1 MKKIAMI
8 LYGNIR
14 YDSRVKKEIETLR
27 KNKFDV
33 TLITSE
39 FDYDDNKENYNF
51 KIIVIKEKKFF
62 NRRIPFINIFY
73 FNLMS
78 YLILLKGKYEFIHF
92 NDINVVLFSKFLK
105 KKSKL
110 IFDLHELFPE
120 AIESKFTKKIFNFI
134 EKINIKYADEII
146 QVEINR
152 LNYFQ
157 KKYNLERKK
166 IHLMENFPL
175 RLNFKN
181 KDYFRKKYN
190 IKNNKKIAIY
200 TGVISKKRE
209 IDKIICSIKNIEEIE
224 LFCFGNF
231 SSLEYK
237 KEILSLI
244 ENNNLKERIH
254 LENMVQY
261 QELLELT
268 NSADIAFIFYNNSNL
283 NNYYCAS
290 NKLYEALNYGVKI
303 LTNNYPGIKSVAE
316 NLPNVYMV
324 EKTTI
329 EELEKGLKY
338 LLNVNDFKETKFYW
352 ENQEDKFIKIYSK

>member
-1 MKKIAMI
+1 MKKIAII

-14 YDSRVKKEIETLR
+14 YDNRVKKEIKTLK
-27 KNKFDV
+27 KNKFDI

-39 FDYDDNKENYNF
+39 FDCDDKKENYNF
-51 KIIVIKEKKFF
+51 KIIVLKEKRFF
-62 NRRIPFINIFY
+62 NKRIPFVNIFY

-78 YLILLKGKYEFIHF
+78 YFLLKKEEYDFIHF

-120 AIESKFTKKIFNFI
+120 AIESKFIKKIFNFI
-134 EKINIKYADEII
+134 EKVNIKYADEII

-157 KKYNLERKK
+157 KKYNLEEKK
-166 IHLMENFPL
+166 IHLIENYPL
-175 RLNFKN
+175 RLNFQN

-200 TGVISKKRE
+200 TGGISEKRE

-231 SSLEYK
+231 SSSEYK
-237 KEILSLI
+237 NEILSLI

-254 LENMVQY
+254 LEKMVQY

-268 NSADIAFIFYNNSNL
+268 NSADIAFVFYSNTNL

-290 NKLYEALNYGVKI
+290 NKLYESLNYGVKI
-303 LTNNYPGIKSVAE
+303 LTNNYPGIKSVTE
-316 NLPNVYMV
+316 NLPNVYRV
-324 EKTTI
+324 ENTTI

-338 LLNVNDFKETKFYW
+338 LLNIDDFEKTNFYW
-352 ENQEDKFIKIYSK
+352 ENQEEKFIKIYSK